1 MNKFIE
7 DELNLHRPASR
18 GNRYGGPRLG
28 NTQRIKTHLLQEIV
42 ELESQ
47 LERAQGAN
55 PVDLSLIQTYA
66 EMLHSRKLFFNQLE
80 RGG

>member
-1 MNKFIE
+1 MNKSIE
-7 DELNLHRPASR
+7 DELNLHRPLSR
-18 GNRYGGPRLG
+18 GNRYGGPRLSD
-28 NTQRIKTHLLQEIV
+28 TQSIQTHLLQEII

-47 LERAQGAN
+47 LDRAQGAN
-55 PVDLSLIQTYA
+55 PVDLSLIHTYV